1 MKKFSRMMLVSSLSL
16 TLMLTSGVTAAFA
29 TPDVAPTPAA
39 QPTITNVADG
49 DITTMNAREQFVKD
63 TLHFYNNKWGNR
75 YNVLVFNTQQAHSW
89 SFSGI
94 QEETIVNYGSIYYK
108 VWVFQSGTF
117 RNGGH
122 GGWINWGFLGNFIRN
137 GSYVQFYNR

>member
-29 TPDVAPTPAA
+29 TSDVAPTPTA
-39 QPTITNVADG
+39 QSTITNVADG

-63 TLHFYNNKWGNR
+63 TLYFYNNKWGNR
-75 YNVLVFNTQQAHSW
+75 YNVLVFNTQLGYER
-89 SFSGI
+89 SFHGVKESA
-94 QEETIVNYGSIYYK
+94 IVSYGSINYY
-108 VWVFQSGTF
+108 VWVFENGTF
-117 RNGGH
+117 RNKGD
-122 GGWINWGFLGNFIRN
+122 GGWINWAFLGNFTRN